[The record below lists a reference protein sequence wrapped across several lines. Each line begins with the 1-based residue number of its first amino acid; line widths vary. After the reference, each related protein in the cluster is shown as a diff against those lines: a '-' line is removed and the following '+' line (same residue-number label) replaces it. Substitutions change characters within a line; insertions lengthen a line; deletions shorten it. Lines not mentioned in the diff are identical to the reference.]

1 MSYRTQGERGSIKK
15 KKRSQID
22 PHGVSAR
29 HRNRSALAPTG
40 TGLAL
45 KGTKGMKVSIS
56 KTKNNTLTGLLFPE
70 LRS

>member
-1 MSYRTQGERGSIKK
+1 MVEMSYRTQGERGSI

-29 HRNRSALAPTG
+29 HKDRSALAPTG

-45 KGTKGMKVSIS
+45 KGMMGMKVSIS
-56 KTKNNTLTGLLFPE
+56 TKNNTLTD
-70 LRS
+70 

>member
-1 MSYRTQGERGSIKK
+1 MSYRTQGERGSI

-29 HRNRSALAPTG
+29 HKDRSALSPTG

-45 KGTKGMKVSIS
+45 KGMTGMKVSIS
-56 KTKNNTLTGLLFPE
+56 TTKNNTLTDL
-70 LRS
+70 

>member
-15 KKRSQID
+15 RSQID

-29 HRNRSALAPTG
+29 QKDRSAFSPTG

-45 KGTKGMKVSIS
+45 KGMTGMKVSIS
-56 KTKNNTLTGLLFPE
+56 TKNNTLTD
-70 LRS
+70 

>member
-1 MSYRTQGERGSIKK
+1 MSYRTQGERGSI

-45 KGTKGMKVSIS
+45 KGTKGMKSFNF
-56 KTKNNTLTGLLFPE
+56 NNKKQYSHGPVIP
-70 LRS
+70 

>member
-15 KKRSQID
+15 KRGHKID

-45 KGTKGMKVSIS
+45 KGTKGMKSFNF
-56 KTKNNTLTGLLFPE
+56 NNKKQYSHGPVIP
-70 LRS
+70 

>member
-1 MSYRTQGERGSIKK
+1 MSYQTQGERGSI

-45 KGTKGMKVSIS
+45 KGMMGMKVSNFNKKQYS
-56 KTKNNTLTGLLFPE
+56 HGLVIP
-70 LRS
+70 

>member
-1 MSYRTQGERGSIKK
+1 MVEMSYRTQGERGST

-29 HRNRSALAPTG
+29 HKDRSALAPTG

-45 KGTKGMKVSIS
+45 KGMTGMTVSIS
-56 KTKNNTLTGLLFPE
+56 TKNNTLTD
-70 LRS
+70 

>member
-15 KKRSQID
+15 RGHKID

-45 KGTKGMKVSIS
+45 KGMMGMKVSIS
-56 KTKNNTLTGLLFPE
+56 TKKKKQYSHE
-70 LRS
+70 LVIP

>member
-1 MSYRTQGERGSIKK
+1 MSYRTQGERGSI

-29 HRNRSALAPTG
+29 HKDRSALAPTG

-56 KTKNNTLTGLLFPE
+56 NTKNNTLTDQ
-70 LRS
+70 

>member
-1 MSYRTQGERGSIKK
+1 MSYRTQGERGSI

-29 HRNRSALAPTG
+29 HRHRSALTPTG

-45 KGTKGMKVSIS
+45 KGMTGMKVSIS
-56 KTKNNTLTGLLFPE
+56 KTKNNTLTD
-70 LRS
+70 

>member
-1 MSYRTQGERGSIKK
+1 MVEMSYRTQGERGSI

-29 HRNRSALAPTG
+29 HKDRSALAPTG

-45 KGTKGMKVSIS
+45 KGMTGMTVSIS
-56 KTKNNTLTGLLFPE
+56 TKNNTLTD
-70 LRS
+70 

>member
-1 MSYRTQGERGSIKK
+1 MVEMSYRTQGERGSI

-29 HRNRSALAPTG
+29 HKDRSALAPTG

-45 KGTKGMKVSIS
+45 KGMKGMKVSIS
-56 KTKNNTLTGLLFPE
+56 KSKNNTLTDQ
-70 LRS
+70 

>member
-1 MSYRTQGERGSIKK
+1 MVEMSYRTQGERGSI

-29 HRNRSALAPTG
+29 HKDRSALAPTG

-45 KGTKGMKVSIS
+45 KGMMGMKVTIS
-56 KTKNNTLTGLLFPE
+56 TKNNTLTD
-70 LRS
+70 